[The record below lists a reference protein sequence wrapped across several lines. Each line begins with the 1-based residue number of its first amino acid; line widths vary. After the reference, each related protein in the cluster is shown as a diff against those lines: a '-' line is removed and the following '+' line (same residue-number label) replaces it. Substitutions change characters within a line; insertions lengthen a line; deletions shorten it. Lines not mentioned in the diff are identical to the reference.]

1 MDILFYHPTFDTA
14 YWIKALSSALPGARV
29 REWKRGDNEHADYA
43 LVWHPPVEMLQG
55 RKLKAV
61 FALGA
66 GVDSILSKLKAH
78 PEMLPEDIP
87 LFRLEDTGMGQQM
100 QEYAVSQVLH
110 WFRRFDDYQAFKQRA
125 HWEPLPEYHREDFTI
140 GILGAGVLGSKVA
153 EALAPWGFPLRC
165 WSRSRK
171 DYPGVESFAGTDE
184 LPAFLKG
191 TRVLIN
197 LLPNTAETVGI
208 INEALLNQL
217 VDQSYLMNLARG
229 VHVVE
234 GDLLKALD
242 SGKLKG
248 AMLDVYSREPLP
260 AESPLWAHPRVAM
273 TPHVAAV
280 TRPQKRWRISPIPS
294 AKWKRVTRSPV
305 RSTDS
310 AATERNPAFA
320 GFLLIFAAD
329 NCYPLEKPQRRER
342 CIPLTCICTPSP
354 APTRIA
360 TSMIIS
366 PRRSL
371 KASSCSRSPIMA
383 RTWRMRRTTG
393 IL

>member
-1 MDILFYHPTFDTA
+1 
-14 YWIKALSSALPGARV
+14 
-29 REWKRGDNEHADYA
+29 
-43 LVWHPPVEMLQG
+43 MLQG

-110 WFRRFDDYQAFKQRA
+110 WFRRFDDYQAFKQQS
-125 HWEPLPEYHREDFTI
+125 HWEPLPEYQREDFTI

-171 DYPGVESFAGTDE
+171 AYPGVESFAGTDE

-217 VDQSYLMNLARG
+217 ADRSYLMNLARG
-229 VHVVE
+229 VHLVE
-234 GDLLKALD
+234 PDLLKALD

-260 AESPLWAHPRVAM
+260 EESPLWRHPRVAM

-280 TRPQKRWRISPIPS
+280 TRPAEAVAYISHTIGEIEKGN
-294 AKWKRVTRSPV
+294 AVTGQVDR
-305 RSTDS
+305 
-310 AATERNPAFA
+310 
-320 GFLLIFAAD
+320 
-329 NCYPLEKPQRRER
+329 QR
-342 CIPLTCICTPSP
+342 
-354 APTRIA
+354 
-360 TSMIIS
+360 
-366 PRRSL
+366 
-371 KASSCSRSPIMA
+371 
-383 RTWRMRRTTG
+383 G
-393 IL
+393 Y

>member
-14 YWIKALSSALPGARV
+14 YWIDALSAALPGARV

-78 PEMLPEDIP
+78 PEMLPEEVP

-110 WFRRFDDYQAFKQRA
+110 WFRRFDDYQVFKQQA
-125 HWEPLPEYHREDFTI
+125 HWEPLPEYRREDFTI

-171 DYPGVESFAGTDE
+171 NYPGVESFAGTDE
-184 LPAFLKG
+184 LSAFLKG

-208 INEALLNQL
+208 ITEALLNQL

-229 VHVVE
+229 VHLVE
-234 GDLLKALD
+234 PDLLKALD

-280 TRPQKRWRISPIPS
+280 TRPAEAVAYISHTISEMEKGNP
-294 AKWKRVTRSPV
+294 VTGQVDR
-305 RSTDS
+305 
-310 AATERNPAFA
+310 
-320 GFLLIFAAD
+320 
-329 NCYPLEKPQRRER
+329 QR
-342 CIPLTCICTPSP
+342 
-354 APTRIA
+354 
-360 TSMIIS
+360 
-366 PRRSL
+366 
-371 KASSCSRSPIMA
+371 
-383 RTWRMRRTTG
+383 G
-393 IL
+393 Y

>member
-1 MDILFYHPTFDTA
+1 MDIIFYHPTFDTA
-14 YWIKALSSALPGARV
+14 YWINALTAALPGARV
-29 REWKRGDNEHADYA
+29 REWKQGDNEHADYA

-55 RKLKAV
+55 RRLKAV

-110 WFRRFDDYQAFKQRA
+110 WFRRFDDYQAFKQQS
-125 HWEPLPEYHREDFTI
+125 HWEPLPDYQHEDFTI

-208 INEALLNQL
+208 INGTLLNQL
-217 VDQSYLMNLARG
+217 AEDSYLMNLARG

-234 GDLLKALD
+234 DDLLKALD
-242 SGKLKG
+242 SGKL
-248 AMLDVYSREPLP
+248 
-260 AESPLWAHPRVAM
+260 
-273 TPHVAAV
+273 
-280 TRPQKRWRISPIPS
+280 
-294 AKWKRVTRSPV
+294 
-305 RSTDS
+305 
-310 AATERNPAFA
+310 
-320 GFLLIFAAD
+320 
-329 NCYPLEKPQRRER
+329 
-342 CIPLTCICTPSP
+342 
-354 APTRIA
+354 
-360 TSMIIS
+360 
-366 PRRSL
+366 
-371 KASSCSRSPIMA
+371 
-383 RTWRMRRTTG
+383 
-393 IL
+393 